1 MRLGFVGIRNY
12 RGIRSLELPIDPV
25 TTLIGENAY
34 GKSNLLD
41 ALLACLGPGANDGHF
56 TFLDHDRG
64 SATEAPIEIE
74 LGFRETSEREWE
86 SDPAC
91 APLRP
96 YIYIGRRN
104 DRRISVRVRARR
116 EGKGEGDGDDL
127 WTPTVAF
134 LDGSGRTIGPAP
146 TPEHITLLRARCPFL
161 LLKADRYFTRPS
173 RSQST
178 GPATRPLSLEDRLS
192 AEITDAYEALMR
204 PHEPGHETMVHGG
217 LDAARAYVE
226 RFGGERLRERV
237 RHFLPA
243 IPYAAGGTGVSLAAR
258 SMALMLVL
266 GALLEARAVQTF
278 GPGSLPILAIEDA
291 EANLHPVL
299 LASVA
304 NVIAA
309 IPAQKIITTNS
320 GELLSMLPLRSL
332 RRLVRTPRMTRVHR
346 LERESLGDDDLR
358 RIGFHVTANRGGA
371 FFARA
376 WLLVEGE
383 TEFWLLPQLADLL
396 GADLATEGIRIMEY
410 AQCGAD
416 PLIRLADDLG
426 IGWHLV
432 SDGDSAGRGYA
443 ATAQSLLRGRPAEE
457 HITRLDEH
465 DIEHCLWHAGYAD
478 VYRDAVRVTSP
489 RRPSGRPRVD
499 NPTPTI
505 ERALRARSKPG
516 MAVEVA
522 EAARHRGLEG
532 VPAPL
537 RHAIESAVR
546 LARRCAADG

>member
-1 MRLGFVGIRNY
+1 MRLGYVGIRNY
-12 RGIRSLELPIDPV
+12 RGIRSLELSIDPV

-41 ALLACLGPGANDGHF
+41 ALLACLGPGASDGHF
-56 TFLDHDRG
+56 TFTADDLGGDAG
-64 SATEAPIEIE
+64 APIEIE
-74 LGFRETSEREWE
+74 LGFRETAENEWTA
-86 SDPAC
+86 DAAC

-96 YIYIGRRN
+96 HVYIGRRN
-104 DRRISVRVRARR
+104 DRRISLRVRARP
-116 EGKGEGDGDDL
+116 GAGEGEFL
-127 WTPTVAF
+127 AATTAF
-134 LDGSGRTIGPAP
+134 LDGEGHTIGPSP
-146 TPEHITLLRARCPFL
+146 TPDVVTLLRARCPFL

-173 RSQST
+173 RSAT
-178 GPATRPLSLEDRLS
+178 GGPNARPLSLEERLA

-204 PHEPGHETMVHGG
+204 PHEPNHEMMVHGG

-237 RHFLPA
+237 RHFFPA
-243 IPYAAGGTGVSLAAR
+243 IPYSATGTGVSLAAR

-266 GALLEARAVQTF
+266 GALLDARAVQTF
-278 GPGSLPILAIEDA
+278 GVGSLPILAVEDA

-299 LASVA
+299 LAAVA
-304 NVIAA
+304 NIIEA

-332 RRLVRTPRMTRVHR
+332 RRLVRTDAGTRSHR
-346 LERESLGDDDLR
+346 LERESLSDDELR
-358 RIGFHVTANRGGA
+358 RVGFHVKANRGA
-371 FFARA
+371 SFFARA

-396 GADLATEGIRIMEY
+396 GVDLAIEGIRIMEF
-410 AQCGAD
+410 AQCGVE
-416 PLIRLADDLG
+416 PLIKLADDLG
-426 IGWHLV
+426 IAWHLIA
-432 SDGDSAGRGYA
+432 DGDSAGRGYEA
-443 ATAQSLLRGRPAEE
+443 SARALLGKRQADR
-457 HITRLDEH
+457 HVTRLAERDL
-465 DIEHCLWHAGYAD
+465 EHCLWHAGYAD
-478 VYRDAVRVTSP
+478 VYRNAVRGSSP
-489 RRPSGRPRVD
+489 RRFDRRPKVE

-522 EAARHRGLEG
+522 EAASHRGADG

-537 RHAIESAVR
+537 RHAIEEAMR
-546 LARRCAADG
+546 MARECAAG